1 MPLADAR
8 ARMPGLDV
16 VPADPAADV
25 RALQVLAGWC
35 GSFSPWTAPEPPAA
49 AGGAGL
55 WLDATGCSHL
65 FGGEAGMLTALVD
78 RVRRLGFTARAAIAD
93 TPGAAWAIARFG
105 PEAEVAVV
113 ASGGTESALAGL
125 PVAALRIPPDAD
137 EGLCSLGL
145 RCIGDLLALPRG
157 PLAARFGK
165 IVATRLD
172 QALGRTGEPI
182 SPLVPAP
189 AHRERIAPAEPI
201 GRREDVERGLALLLD
216 ALCRRLERGHAGVR
230 RLDFALYRVDGGMAR
245 VRIGTHHP
253 ARDPV
258 HLARLFAEHLDDL
271 DLGEG
276 AEVLTLSAPEIEP
289 LLPEQ
294 LSLSARR
301 GEDPAAGGWQE
312 KADVAPLLDRLVNRL
327 GRGSVTRLAL
337 EASHV
342 PERASAEVP
351 AAGGRPAPLAPP
363 PGRGGRPLRLF
374 PRPLPI
380 DAVAPVPDG
389 PPVLFRWRR
398 VVHRIAHAEGPERIA
413 PEWWRTRLPWTSPW
427 QQTTR
432 DYYQVEDEAG
442 RRFWLYR
449 EGLYAAAG
457 GDAGV
462 EADAAPA
469 PAPRWFVHGLFA

>member
-8 ARMPGLDV
+8 ALMPGFEV
-16 VPADPAADV
+16 APADVDADA
-25 RALQVLAGWC
+25 RAVHALAEWC
-35 GSFSPWTAPEPPAA
+35 GSFSPWTAPEPLADGGA
-49 AGGAGL
+49 AGV
-55 WLDATGCSHL
+55 WLDATGCTHL
-65 FGGEAGMLTALVD
+65 FGGEAGMLTAMVD

-105 PEAEVAVV
+105 PEAEVTVV
-113 ASGGTESALAGL
+113 APGGTESALAEL
-125 PVAALRIPPDAD
+125 PVVALRIPPAAN

-165 IVATRLD
+165 IVAGRLD

-189 AHRERIAPAEPI
+189 AHRERLALAEPI
-201 GRREDVERGLALLLD
+201 GLRDDVERGLAYLLG
-216 ALCRRLERGHAGVR
+216 ALCRRLEHGHAGVR
-230 RLDFALYRVDGGMAR
+230 RLDFALYRVDGSTARAR
-245 VRIGTHHP
+245 VGTHHP

-258 HLARLFAEHLDDL
+258 HLARLFAEQLDGL

-276 AEVLTLSAPEIEP
+276 AEVLTLSAPEVEP

-294 LSLSARR
+294 LFLSVRR
-301 GEDPAAGGWQE
+301 GEDNPSGGWRE
-312 KADVAPLLDRLVNRL
+312 EADLAPLLDRLVNRL

-337 EASHV
+337 GASHV

-351 AAGGRPAPLAPP
+351 AVGAIPGPLAPP
-363 PGRGGRPLRLF
+363 PGRGGRPPRLF

-398 VVHRIAHAEGPERIA
+398 VVHRVAHAEGPERIA

-427 QQTTR
+427 QEATR
-432 DYYQVEDEAG
+432 DYYRVEDESG

-449 EGLYAAAG
+449 EGLYPTG
-457 GDAGV
+457 G
-462 EADAAPA
+462 EADETPP
-469 PAPRWFVHGLFA
+469 PAPRWFIHGLFA